1 MGQSVSNVIYIYINI
16 SIQGWNCRGYPRWWK
31 ISTWKNGITVW
42 AGRSILCFL
51 NFAVGSLCFLT
62 NYLQIRELTSQGFE
76 VILVTSGAV
85 GVGRQRLRYR
95 KLINSRFFLS
105 VLNMHMFTSDF
116 RIDWFILAYFNRY
129 FSMLLNIKCLT
140 APVHS
145 ETCHRQI
152 PYRAC

>member
-1 MGQSVSNVIYIYINI
+1 MLPQ
-16 SIQGWNCRGYPRWWK
+16 
-31 ISTWKNGITVW
+31 
-42 AGRSILCFL
+42 
-51 NFAVGSLCFLT
+51 FAVGSLCFLT

-116 RIDWFILAYFNRY
+116 RID
-129 FSMLLNIKCLT
+129 
-140 APVHS
+140 
-145 ETCHRQI
+145 
-152 PYRAC
+152 